1 MKTLQQLTEKEFNDL
16 AGIGMLWEFYPEAPS
31 RHELCEEKKYSQPIS
46 PLNCPCCGSNNFRT
60 ENLVLEGLIAC
71 RNCKLTMVRKHSNKD
86 IDNGLYL
93 AIEAWN
99 KRVKE
104 VAIDNPKLPGKLFL
118 YGGENTI
125 HRTKLLNIEVDRW
138 TGKVVSVWFRCLH
151 LPFDI
156 TSVDKNRS
164 KEMKRLYEENEPVKI
179 DAIEVEK

>member
-16 AGIGMLWEFYPEAPS
+16 ASIGMLWEFYPESPPTWN
-31 RHELCEEKKYSQPIS
+31 ELCEEKKDSQPIA

-60 ENLVLEGLIAC
+60 ENLVIEGLIAC

-99 KRVKE
+99 KRAEKDDKNTF
-104 VAIDNPKLPGKLFL
+104 I

-125 HRTKLLNIEVDRW
+125 HRTKLLNIEIDRW

-151 LPFDI
+151 LPFDV

-164 KEMKRLYEENEPVKI
+164 KEMKRVYEENEPVKI
-179 DAIEVEK
+179 NAIEVEK